1 MPLSAPAPSV
11 LFWALDN
18 FVTSFGSA
26 LGTCKRVS
34 PDIRASLQLTTTFAI
49 SYLKDVHLR
58 LKSSLVRLAS
68 KERPGQ
74 AWRAQ
79 RPVARV
85 TVTLTHLMVMM
96 AMMMMLMMMMAM
108 MMMMGMIND
117 GDDDDGDDHHN
128 LRVTDNQNHLSFD
141 DGPSFL
147 WYRRAAQ
154 LLNSPSG
161 YFIL

>member
-1 MPLSAPAPSV
+1 MPLSAPAPPV

-18 FVTSFGSA
+18 FVTSLGSV
-26 LGTCKRVS
+26 LGTCKRAS
-34 PDIRASLQLTTTFAI
+34 PDIRASLQLTTTFAN

-68 KERPGQ
+68 KERPRQ

-79 RPVARV
+79 RPVAGV
-85 TVTLTHLMVMM
+85 TVTLTHLMV
-96 AMMMMLMMMMAM
+96 MMAM

-117 GDDDDGDDHHN
+117 GDDDDGEDHHN
-128 LRVTDNQNHLSFD
+128 LKVTDNQNHLSFD

-147 WYRRAAQ
+147 WYRRTAQ

>member
-1 MPLSAPAPSV
+1 MPLSAPAPPV

-18 FVTSFGSA
+18 FVTSLGSV
-26 LGTCKRVS
+26 LGTCKRAS
-34 PDIRASLQLTTTFAI
+34 PDIRASLQLTTTFAN

-68 KERPGQ
+68 KERPRQ

-85 TVTLTHLMVMM
+85 TVTLTHLMV
-96 AMMMMLMMMMAM
+96 MMAM

-147 WYRRAAQ
+147 WYRRTAQ

>member
-1 MPLSAPAPSV
+1 MAGLESPE
-11 LFWALDN
+11 
-18 FVTSFGSA
+18 TSGQSH
-26 LGTCKRVS
+26 RHS
-34 PDIRASLQLTTTFAI
+34 HAS
-49 SYLKDVHLR
+49 D
-58 LKSSLVRLAS
+58 
-68 KERPGQ
+68 GDD
-74 AWRAQ
+74 
-79 RPVARV
+79 
-85 TVTLTHLMVMM
+85 
-96 AMMMMLMMMMAM
+96 
-108 MMMMGMIND
+108 GDDDD